1 MTHLNTKVISKAVI
15 EMQQALSEKFGIPT
29 FNLQGQVSTI
39 PQTRPLNTSINV
51 NTGATGLSVSAF
63 NELLKKFTPT
73 KFPAPP
79 NIVYSP
85 RTGVTEQP
93 QGTPLE
99 PGEQILRLGTTT
111 SLFSNIAPYTGYIV
125 LGVAALIGLS
135 LLKRA

>member
-1 MTHLNTKVISKAVI
+1 MAEIKVLSKAAI

-29 FNLQGQVSTI
+29 FNLQGQISTI

-51 NTGATGLSVSAF
+51 NTGATGLTVNAF

-73 KFPAPP
+73 SFPTPP
-79 NIVYSP
+79 IIVYSP
-85 RTGVTEQP
+85 RTGITEQP
-93 QGTPLE
+93 PTTKLE
-99 PGEQILRLGTTT
+99 PGEQILGLGTTT